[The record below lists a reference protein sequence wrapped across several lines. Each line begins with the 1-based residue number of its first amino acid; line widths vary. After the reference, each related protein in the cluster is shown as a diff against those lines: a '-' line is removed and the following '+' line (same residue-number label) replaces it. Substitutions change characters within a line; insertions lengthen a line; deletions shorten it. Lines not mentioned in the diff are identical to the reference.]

1 MSTTTGNIKISELAE
16 LSTINDG
23 AKLKIP
29 VSNNSGST
37 STPNWESYGVTA
49 AALSNFFGTSL
60 GISGSEG
67 LNSKVTSL
75 ITKNTE
81 LEKQLGKYDLS
92 PLPWQNVE
100 VAEEGK
106 CISTSGQKI
115 NKEGYSISNKLSLK
129 QGNLYL
135 LLENIENDPD
145 DIACMAKVSEH
156 TYRTPSGTTGIDIVY
171 EPLQT
176 YYRSSEN
183 GGYGT
188 PTSGYLVFF
197 ATEDMDVVV
206 SRPTNNFMNALF
218 EVKYGAFI
226 ETANKLLT
234 VNGELMKVLVEA
246 IVKNKKDIDS
256 INENMKSLGD
266 VHANSIDLD
275 DFPSV
280 QGEPMVVVADRRPS
294 AAGTNHGDDVPNRIG
309 QIWVDTT
316 NKQAYIAVALGS
328 TGDAS
333 WKQITV

>member
-1 MSTTTGNIKISELAE
+1 MSTTTGNVKISELAE

-49 AALSNFFGTSL
+49 AALSNFFEGSL
-60 GISGSEG
+60 GLSGPEG
-67 LNSKVTSL
+67 LFSKVSSL
-75 ITKNTE
+75 IRKNTE
-81 LEKQLGKYDLS
+81 LEKQLGNYDLVPRLQVS
-92 PLPWQNVE
+92 E
-100 VAEEGK
+100 AEHNK
-106 CISTSGQKI
+106 YISTSGKKI
-115 NKEGYSISNKLSLK
+115 TLSLYSISNKLSLK

-135 LLENIENDPD
+135 FFLDNFNNFPDNI
-145 DIACMAKVSEH
+145 ALMAKVDEH
-156 TYRTPSGTTGIDIVY
+156 TYRTPSGTTGTDIVY
-171 EPLQT
+171 EPLPT
-176 YYRSSEN
+176 YYRSLEN
-183 GGYGT
+183 GGYGS
-188 PTSGYLVFF
+188 PSSGFLVFF
-197 ATEDMDVVV
+197 ATENMDVVISCSTSSFV
-206 SRPTNNFMNALF
+206 NGLF

-226 ETANKLLT
+226 ETASKLLT

-316 NKQAYIAVALGS
+316 SKQAYIAVALGS